1 MNPRSHLLKRI
12 PLAASVATA
21 LGAVALFGASGAT
34 AQYAGTL
41 DASIRAWGLNAPPG
55 PGGQQD
61 AGALA
66 VAPGAEATLPL
77 FVSYDAPSTTP
88 GPVTVQVT
96 LPAALQFV
104 RAEALVPEGQ
114 GLMARW
120 VCTSTAPQVTC
131 ELRDANGTEP
141 FPLLPEHSARLF
153 MIVRGVDVPAV
164 APGAAPTVIGDI
176 AANVSVPSVNGPLAA
191 ETALKVVA
199 SNAPVAPSIVVSDVP
214 RHPTGA
220 GRSGPEGYDVYAHNV
235 GSGSAVAS
243 GKRPSVVLS
252 NLVSPKRLKGTTVS
266 GDGWSCRRA
275 GGFTCTYR
283 RSLQHGVSAP
293 PLRVRWNERVDA
305 GRIDW
310 SWTLTGT
317 ANGEAGAV
325 PMSFP
330 MRLVMADTVVR
341 MEAHVKAPKGV
352 HVVAGRAPTRLEAHI
367 TNTGAVNA
375 AGASVRVTPPI
386 GVSVRP
392 LTKGWRCSGRRIV
405 RCHTPGALAMGASAT
420 VTLGLSAPRHAS
432 GSIGQLMVEPL
443 GPRGLVRGAPHEIPV
458 SVLDPGDPTITP
470 RLSFRTGRTWTDWT
484 DGGTQDASAGDA
496 FAYRIAL
503 VNTGGVAMLPGDTV
517 RVRQPIGWRMGRV
530 TVIPGPGVRCA
541 APAVSCSVTA
551 SRRVAPGAT
560 AGTITVT
567 TFPQRPGAQKDLGK
581 ISTKI
586 LGAKALQAIPLEV
599 TAPPESLQPGM
610 RVTRDP
616 TSGGV
621 GSLVMAVK
629 NTGTSTLRGVRA
641 TGVLPAGLSVVRVR
655 ASGAW
660 SCGRVRQGA
669 TRIACAYRVAVAPSV
684 RTSGVTIWVAASGA
698 ARTATLRWSAQ
709 GRTSEGLLQQGNRL
723 GELPVRAAISAKPS
737 ASPRLL
743 AAVNTRAGR
752 RVTLDGAASDS
763 NGAPLN
769 FEWSQRC
776 LTRADARAVR
786 QCGGTVTPPALIA
799 DTRQAATTATLPPV
813 ASRTTFVFS
822 LAVNDGSARR
832 TAVVRVVAAPDRQA
846 AGRPGRWSGLSPAA
860 ASLRNDIIRRARS
873 ANSSRQ
879 AAARGQAR
887 ARKARAASHARMAS
901 SHARTAPV
909 VSVAG
914 APVVKAEPGDDVTL
928 VPRAKGRWTG
938 SMSYKW
944 VQVGGA
950 PVTVTPM
957 QDGTGAATLTDPGDG
972 RVVPMRVT
980 ARDELGR
987 TATAQ
992 VRVMVG
998 DTPSAQGGQ
1007 VMLAAW
1013 RAARAGRPLPIDL
1026 GGGITGTI
1034 GALDTPATRGDTF
1047 AISGADIAIGVL
1059 RIRGGAGS
1067 LDATG
1072 LHFTDGQLDLPR
1084 EWNIPTAGITRG
1096 APLDIGFAVDGQPAA
1111 LTGDVRSVGAFALF
1125 ALPGGW
1131 KGTTGISFA
1140 QDAWR
1145 VTAAAT
1151 GDETGTADLEGT
1163 LQRDGSFD
1171 VGIASKALVT
1181 VADTPLDLTGRAS
1194 GRGDQVTSS
1203 VQGAA
1208 DAPVVLGDGVTA
1220 RDLVATWAPGT
1231 PPSSPTKPVIGGRA
1245 MLRIASGDASPLD
1258 LSVSLSYARALDW
1271 SLALTGKGGN
1281 TWTPIPGLSMRP
1293 GDLTGSVADVNGA
1306 RTWGITGKIA
1316 DWRATSR
1323 VSASSVKVAVTDTCG
1338 DDPAPACPDAEL
1350 FIRLDGTVGLDAA
1363 GAGNVKAPMK
1373 AVLGLGKVGGIDMTA
1388 ALPDLGVGPGMRLT
1402 SPALD
1407 VSYGMAPGLLPDEV
1421 ERPDFGAR
1429 DENGFGVRVS
1439 GGVSIPSFGRFDH
1452 VTADVTDRGW
1462 AFGGFSDSGVPL
1474 GDGNGRQDGAWFG
1487 WASFDASMKVLVP
1500 GRGETT
1506 SQVPANRAVVTGVYS
1521 SPDWFTSLI
1530 GSRPEGGV
1538 GTITLNPAT
1547 GGFAGDIAQPGE
1559 FSLPSGASRVT
1570 ATGLVFAIRGD
1581 AAGVSVKAAARAGI
1595 EVRPPGGGSLVAS
1608 PPLTLGLAADA
1619 SSSTVTGAMAPVDG
1633 GDWNDAF
1640 GVSGLAVRSPVFVL
1654 SVNNQSRAT
1663 SLQLTGRGV
1672 LPGGVSTPLSV
1683 PGDAAIS
1690 VVGDL
1695 AKADGCVN
1703 VQVGD
1708 TKGTRD
1714 VLSLDGGAMR
1724 AKYFSF
1730 ILAPAACQSAP
1741 GAAPTAAGMALAFDG
1756 EVVGYEARVALPVQ
1770 LNPGLV
1776 MDGSIGMNS
1785 MLMGPLRLLDSK
1797 VGIHVNAQ
1805 SGQNEVDL
1813 SGGVSMLNA
1822 TIPVSGPL
1830 AVAGGVTSGTLRG
1843 TPTGPVVVSGFTIRD
1858 LALTVPVSSGP
1869 SGATAVVQSSGAV
1882 EVLGD
1887 VIRVPAFTAVLD
1899 NGRVETTSFDVRAD
1913 PTLAPGTSAPG
1924 RYTMTH
1930 TASTGR
1936 MSFSGQV
1943 VVHTLAGVDI
1953 GFTERPA
1960 TMTFTPNCAN
1970 VVGNVFSQGVFGAEV
1985 SGPIALTSACTEK
1998 AVDGQGNPVT
2008 LARGDYAFASSD
2020 GTSVKVGG
2028 YQQSGSVYLGLI
2040 GGTPYATMKTT
2051 LKLTPRAMAS
2061 TTTVAGTFTPSGQ
2074 IDLKGTGK
2082 MELAGI
2088 PLDVNV
2094 TAKGVGTGDVK
2105 VLGTANFGW
2114 LSSKITLNGEFT
2126 MKDNVQHAT
2135 LEATLHEQQL
2145 GATGKWGFYVRDAKF
2160 RLIDSPSE
2168 TGFTADVHLGS
2179 DAPDNGLGR
2188 QILADGLITFFRPAD
2203 GADPLYHGS
2212 LRGRLDMSPLGGNV
2226 DGSVDVSNC
2235 DNACATQQT
2244 PTFRLRGKYS
2254 AFGFTWGVDV
2264 TVATDGHFSASTSS
2278 GEELCTGTLNLGVV
2292 HGHACI
2298 SYATTLTVASK
2309 EPFASLS
2316 TRASANIAVQYFK
2329 LWTMSWSDW
2338 HEIGVGVGASVQL
2351 SPFKL
2356 CVDIIG
2362 YDVCI

>member
-1 MNPRSHLLKRI
+1 VNPRSYLRKRL
-12 PLAASVATA
+12 PLACTVAAA
-21 LGAVALFGASGAT
+21 LGAVAVLGTSGAT
-34 AQYAGTL
+34 AQYTGTL
-41 DASIRAWGLNAPPG
+41 DATITAWGLSIPG
-55 PGGQQD
+55 TGGQQD
-61 AGALA
+61 AATLA

-77 FVSYDAPSTTP
+77 FVAYDAPSTTP

-104 RAEALVPEGQ
+104 RAEALIPEGQ
-114 GLMARW
+114 GLKARW
-120 VCTSTAPQVTC
+120 VCTSAAPQVTC
-131 ELRDANGTEP
+131 ELRNPNGAEP

-153 MIVRGVDVPAV
+153 MIVRGVAVPAM
-164 APGAAPTVIGDI
+164 APGAAPAPLGDI
-176 AANVSVPSVNGPLAA
+176 AANVSVPNVDGVLTA
-191 ETALKVVA
+191 ETSLKVVA
-199 SNAPVAPSIVVSDVP
+199 SNIPPAPSIVVSDVS
-214 RHPTGA
+214 RNPTGA

-235 GSGSAVAS
+235 GSGPAAPS

-252 NLVSPKRLKGTTVS
+252 NLVPPKRLKGTTVS
-266 GDGWSCRRA
+266 GDGWSCRVV

-283 RSLQHGVSAP
+283 RSLQHGASAA
-293 PLRVRWNERVDA
+293 PLRVRWNERVDT
-305 GRIDW
+305 GRIDF
-310 SWTLTGT
+310 SWTLNGT
-317 ANGEAGAV
+317 ANGDTGAV
-325 PMSFP
+325 PVSFP

-341 MEAHVKAPKGV
+341 MDVHVTAPKGV
-352 HVVAGRAPTRLEAHI
+352 HVVAGRAPAPIEARI

-386 GVSVRP
+386 GVSVRG
-392 LTKGWRCSGRRIV
+392 LTKGWRCSGRRVI

-420 VTLGLSAPRHAS
+420 VTLGLSAPDHAS
-432 GSIGQLMVEPL
+432 GSTGRLLVEPL
-443 GPRGLVRGAPHEIPV
+443 GPRGLVRGQSHEVPV

-470 RLSFRTGRTWTDWT
+470 RLSFRKGRIWTDWT
-484 DGGTQDASAGDA
+484 NGGTQDASVGDA

-503 VNTGGVAMLPGDTV
+503 VNTGGVAMLPGDVV

-530 TVIPGPGVRCA
+530 RVLAGPGVRCA

-560 AGTITVT
+560 AGVVTVT

-581 ISTKI
+581 ISTNI
-586 LGAKALQAIPLEV
+586 LGARAQQAIPLEV
-599 TAPPESLQPGM
+599 TTPPESMQPGM
-610 RVTRDP
+610 RVTHDP

-641 TGVLPAGLSVVRVR
+641 TGVLPAGLSVLRVR

-660 SCGRVRQGA
+660 SCGRVQRGA

-698 ARTATLRWSAQ
+698 ARTATVRWSAQ
-709 GRTSEGLLQQGNRL
+709 GRTAEGLLQQGNRL
-723 GELPVRAAISAKPS
+723 AELPVRAPISAKPS
-737 ASPRLL
+737 ASPRML
-743 AAVNTRAGR
+743 AGIDSRAGR
-752 RVTLDGAASDS
+752 VVTLDGAASDT

-776 LTRADARAVR
+776 LTPADARTVR
-786 QCGGTVTPPALIA
+786 QCRGVVTPPALIA
-799 DTRQAATTATLPPV
+799 DPQQSATSATLPPV

-822 LAVNDGSARR
+822 LSVDDGSAQR
-832 TAVVRVVAAPDRQA
+832 TATVHVIAAPDRQL
-846 AGRPGRWSGLSPAA
+846 AGRTGRWSGLSPAA
-860 ASLRNDIIRRARS
+860 ASLRNDIIRRARA
-873 ANSSRQ
+873 ANSSRK

-887 ARKARAASHARMAS
+887 ARKARAASNARVAS
-901 SHARTAPV
+901 SHARNAPV
-909 VSVAG
+909 VSVVG

-938 SMSYKW
+938 SISYKW
-944 VQVGGA
+944 VQVAGA

-957 QDGTGAATLTDPGDG
+957 QDGTGAAVLTDPGDG

-987 TATAQ
+987 TATSQ
-992 VRVMVG
+992 MRVMVG
-998 DTPSAQGGQ
+998 DTPSAQGAQ

-1013 RAARAGRPLPIDL
+1013 RAARAARPLPIDL
-1026 GGGITGTI
+1026 GAGITGTI
-1034 GALDTPATRGDTF
+1034 AALDTPPTRGDTF

-1072 LHFTDGQLDLPR
+1072 LHFTDGQLELPR
-1084 EWNIPTAGITRG
+1084 EWNIPTARITRG

-1125 ALPGGW
+1125 PLPGGW

-1145 VTAAAT
+1145 VTATAT

-1171 VGIASKALVT
+1171 VAVASKALVT

-1194 GRGDQVTSS
+1194 GRGEQVTSS

-1208 DAPVVLGDGVTA
+1208 NSPLVLGDGVTA
-1220 RDLVATWAPGT
+1220 RDLVATWAPST
-1231 PPSSPTKPVIGGRA
+1231 PPSSPTKPVVGGRA
-1245 MLRIASGDASPLD
+1245 TLRIESGDASPLD
-1258 LSVSLSYARALDW
+1258 LSASLSYARMLDW
-1271 SLALTGKGGN
+1271 GLGLTGKGGN
-1281 TWTPIPGLSMRP
+1281 PWTPIPGLSVRP
-1293 GDLTGSVADVNGA
+1293 GDLTGSVADVKGT

-1323 VSASSVKVAVTDTCG
+1323 VSASSLKVAVTDTCG

-1388 ALPDLGVGPGMRLT
+1388 SLPDLGVGPGMRLT
-1402 SPALD
+1402 DPALD
-1407 VSYGMAPGLLPDEV
+1407 VSYGMAAGLLPDEV

-1474 GDGNGRQDGAWFG
+1474 GAGDGRQDGAWFG
-1487 WASFDASMKVLVP
+1487 WASFDASMKVRVP

-1506 SQVPANRAVVTGVYS
+1506 SQVPANRAVVTGVYT

-1530 GSRPEGGV
+1530 GSQPEGGV

-1547 GGFAGDIAQPGE
+1547 GGFAGDITQPGE
-1559 FSLPSGASRVT
+1559 FSLPSGASRVS
-1570 ATGLVFAIRGD
+1570 ATGLVFIIRGD
-1581 AAGVSVKAAARAGI
+1581 ASGVSVKATSRAGV
-1595 EVRPPGGGSLVAS
+1595 EVRPPGGGPLVAA

-1619 SSSTVTGAMAPVDG
+1619 PSDTVTGTMSPADG

-1640 GVSGLAVRSPVFVL
+1640 GVPGLAVRGPVFTL
-1654 SVNNQSRAT
+1654 SVNNRSRAT
-1663 SLQLTGRGV
+1663 SLQLTGRGG
-1672 LPGGVSTPLSV
+1672 LPAGVTAPLAV
-1683 PGDAAIS
+1683 PADAPIS

-1770 LNPGLV
+1770 LSPGLV
-1776 MDGSIGMNS
+1776 MDGSVGMNS
-1785 MLMGPLRLLDSK
+1785 MLMGPLRLFDAK

-1830 AVAGGVTSGTLRG
+1830 GVAGGVTSGSLRG

-1858 LALTVPVSSGP
+1858 LSLTVPVSSGP
-1869 SGATAVVQSSGAV
+1869 SGATAAVQSSGAV

-1887 VIRVPAFTAVLD
+1887 VIRVPAFTAALD
-1899 NGRVETTSFDVRAD
+1899 NGRVETTSFDVQAN

-1936 MSFSGQV
+1936 MAFSGQV

-1985 SGPIALTSACTEK
+1985 SGPIALTASCAEK
-1998 AVDGQGNPVT
+1998 AVDRQGNPVT
-2008 LARGDYAFASSD
+2008 LARGDYAFASGD

-2028 YQQSGSVYLGLI
+2028 FQQTGSVYLGLI
-2040 GGTPYATMKTT
+2040 GGTPHATMKTT

-2061 TTTVAGTFTPSGQ
+2061 TTTVAGTFTPSGE
-2074 IDLKGTGK
+2074 IDLKGTGR

-2088 PLDVNV
+2088 PLDVDV
-2094 TAKGVGTGDVK
+2094 TAKGIGTGDVK
-2105 VLGTANFGW
+2105 VLGVANFGW
-2114 LSSKITLNGEFT
+2114 LSSKISMNGEFT
-2126 MKDNVQHAT
+2126 VKDNVQHVT
-2135 LEATLHEQQL
+2135 LEARLQRQQV
-2145 GATGKWGFYVRDAKF
+2145 GGTGKTGFYVRDAKF
-2160 RLIDSPSE
+2160 RLVDTPTE
-2168 TGFTADVHLGS
+2168 TGFTADVRLGS
-2179 DAPDNGLGR
+2179 DDPDIGLGR
-2188 QILADGLITFFRPAD
+2188 QIMADGLITFFRPGD
-2203 GADPLYHGS
+2203 GGDPLYHGS
-2212 LRGRLDMSPLGGNV
+2212 LHGDLDMSPIGGNIQGTV
-2226 DGSVDVSNC
+2226 DLTNC
-2235 DNACATQQT
+2235 EAECTSPI
-2244 PTFRLRGKYS
+2244 PTKFRLSGTYS
-2254 AFGFTWGVDV
+2254 RLGFTFGVDV
-2264 TVATDGHFSASTSS
+2264 NVGASGGFDASAST
-2278 GEELCTGTLNLGVV
+2278 GRELCTGDVDLLVV
-2292 HGHACI
+2292 RGHACI
-2298 SYATTLTVASK
+2298 SYTITLRMLSK

-2316 TRASANIAVQYFK
+2316 ASASANIRAQYWAFG
-2329 LWTMSWSDW
+2329 WSDW
-2338 HEIGVGVGASVQL
+2338 KDVGVNVNASVQL
-2351 SPFKL
+2351 DPFRL
-2356 CVDIIG
+2356 CVSIVG
-2362 YDVCI
+2362 HDVCI